1 MTLSTNE
8 IRKIYLDFFQEKGHT
23 LVESASLVPAD
34 DPSLLF
40 TNAGM
45 VPFKDL
51 LLGIETRKYTR
62 AVSSQR
68 CIRAGG
74 KHNDLDNVGY
84 TARHHTLFEMLGNF
98 SFGDYFKE
106 EAISFA
112 WELLTERYKISPEK
126 LWITVHENDDESEE
140 IPPAEPMDL
149 GGDSM
154 DFDSAAALSMTY
166 GTSLYALK
174 QRANLQ
180 RGETLLVLGASGGVG
195 LATIEL
201 GKAMGAKV
209 IAAASTQDKIDMC
222 MAHGADEG
230 FIYPSGDLDRDQQ
243 KELSNKIKELTGGLG
258 ANVVY
263 DPVGDSYSEP
273 CLRATAWE
281 GRYLVIGF
289 AAGQIPKIPLNITLL
304 KGCQI
309 VGVFWGA
316 WVGQFPDEN
325 KKNFDELF
333 SLHAAGKI
341 LSLIHI

>member
-1 MTLSTNE
+1 MKALQCVELGGPDKLEVKEVDTPSAIPGHVVIDVKSGSINFPDVLMIQGLYQFQPPLPFTPGGEAAGIISEVGEGVTNFKEGDKVFSMTGLGA
-8 IRKIYLDFFQEKGHT
+8 FAEKT
-23 LVESASLVPAD
+23 LVPEAS
-34 DPSLLF
+34 
-40 TNAGM
+40 
-45 VPFKDL
+45 
-51 LLGIETRKYTR
+51 
-62 AVSSQR
+62 
-68 CIRAGG
+68 C
-74 KHNDLDNVGY
+74 
-84 TARHHTLFEMLGNF
+84 TL
-98 SFGDYFKE
+98 
-106 EAISFA
+106 
-112 WELLTERYKISPEK
+112 
-126 LWITVHENDDESEE
+126 
-140 IPPAEPMDL
+140 IP
-149 GGDSM
+149 DSM
-154 DFDSAAALSMTY
+154 DYDTAAALSMTY

-180 RGETLLVLGASGGVG
+180 AGETLLVLGASGGVG
-195 LATIEL
+195 LSAIEL

-209 IAAASTQDKIDMC
+209 IAAASTQDKVDMC
-222 MAHGADEG
+222 MSHGADEG
-230 FIYPSGDLDRDQQ
+230 FIYPSGTLDRDQQ
-243 KELSNKIKELTGGLG
+243 KELSNKIKELTGGMG

-333 SLHAAGKI
+333 KLHAEGKI
-341 LSLIHI
+341 NPEVSQTFSLDNAADAFTHLANRKAKGKVIINM

>member
-1 MTLSTNE
+1 MKALQCVELGGPDKLEIKDVDTPSAIPGHVVIDVKSGSINFPDVLMIQGLYQFQPPLPFTPGGEAAGVISEVGEGVTNFKEGDKVFSMTGLGA
-8 IRKIYLDFFQEKGHT
+8 FAEKT
-23 LVESASLVPAD
+23 LVPEAS
-34 DPSLLF
+34 
-40 TNAGM
+40 
-45 VPFKDL
+45 
-51 LLGIETRKYTR
+51 
-62 AVSSQR
+62 
-68 CIRAGG
+68 C
-74 KHNDLDNVGY
+74 
-84 TARHHTLFEMLGNF
+84 TL
-98 SFGDYFKE
+98 
-106 EAISFA
+106 
-112 WELLTERYKISPEK
+112 
-126 LWITVHENDDESEE
+126 
-140 IPPAEPMDL
+140 IP
-149 GGDSM
+149 DSM
-154 DFDSAAALSMTY
+154 DYDTAAALSMTY

-180 RGETLLVLGASGGVG
+180 AGETLLVLGASGGVG
-195 LATIEL
+195 LSAIEL

-209 IAAASTQDKIDMC
+209 IAAASTQDKVDMC
-222 MAHGADEG
+222 MSHGADEG
-230 FIYPSGDLDRDQQ
+230 FIYPSGTLDRDQQ
-243 KELSNKIKELTGGLG
+243 KELSNKIKELTGGMG

-333 SLHAAGKI
+333 KLHAEGKI
-341 LSLIHI
+341 NPEVSQTFSLDNAADAFTHLANRKAKGKVIINM